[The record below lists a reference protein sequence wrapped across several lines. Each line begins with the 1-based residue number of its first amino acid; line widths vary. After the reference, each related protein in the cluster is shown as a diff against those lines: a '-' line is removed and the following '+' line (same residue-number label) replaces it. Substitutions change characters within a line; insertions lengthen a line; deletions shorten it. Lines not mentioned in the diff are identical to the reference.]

1 MDVTLQVQIKQQI
14 AYKFLQDL
22 EELDVLKVLDKPT
35 NESGVKL
42 SEKLK
47 GAFTKED
54 AESFMK
60 HINEVRN
67 EWDNI

>member
-22 EELDVLKVLDKPT
+22 EELDVLKVLREPT
-35 NESGVKL
+35 KSTEVKL
-42 SEKLK
+42 SDKLR

-54 AESFMK
+54 ADSFMK